1 MEERK
6 EEAVLLCSFLPGFYC
21 LLYRTYIKEPLSSIT
36 WSLSGH
42 SNGFSKNWGR
52 RIYESG
58 FA

>member
-6 EEAVLLCSFLPGFYC
+6 EEAVLLCSFLLGFYC
-21 LLYRTYIKEPLSSIT
+21 LLYRVYIKEPLSSIA

-42 SNGFSKNWGR
+42 SNGFSKNWGGR
-52 RIYESG
+52 TYESG